1 MRAVTSRPST
11 AVAILAL
18 LAAGCGGSRRAA
30 DVAITPTPVVGTAVS
45 GCQMTLEVGVVRTRP
60 GCEID
65 ERVSGQTAVLS
76 YGCGDGPA
84 SASFADATFTGA
96 VTNGSL
102 DVAIETAFQFTDGCT
117 WRTKQRIQGVLASGG
132 LQYTYEEQPDPGQQ
146 GCAAGCLA
154 DAPVR
159 VD

>member
-1 MRAVTSRPST
+1 MRGVSLRRALP
-11 AVAILAL
+11 LAL
-18 LAAGCGGSRRAA
+18 ALVALGCGARRAA
-30 DVAITPTPVVGTAVS
+30 NVVIAPTPVVGTAAS
-45 GCQMTLEVGVVRTRP
+45 GCQRTLEVGVVRTRA

-65 ERVSGQTAVLS
+65 ERVSGQTTVLT

-84 SASFADATFTGA
+84 SASFADATFTGG
-96 VTNGSL
+96 VTNGAL

-117 WRTKQRIQGVLASGG
+117 WRTKQRIQGVLASGQ
-132 LQYTYEEQPDPGQQ
+132 LQYSYEEQPDPGQQ

-159 VD
+159 VY